1 MNENVLLL
9 ELISPFSAET
19 HKVSWVEVET
29 PTGNFTL
36 CIGHAPLAS
45 ILKKKSQLSYQSLD
59 GKDFILE
66 ISSGFIVLSE
76 RTASVFLD

>member
-19 HKVSWVEVET
+19 HKVSWIAVET

-59 GKDFILE
+59 GKDFTLE
-66 ISSGFIVLSE
+66 IPSGFIVISE
-76 RTASVFLD
+76 RIATIFID